1 MELLV
6 NVTVSILL
14 TATKSEVGS
23 ADTII
28 KFSNIISSVPA
39 GAVTTKDTSK
49 IPAVL
54 YVTKGFCSVLVA
66 GVPPS
71 NVHSQPVTLSE
82 EASVNCTSS
91 PSHTSGSITKALADG
106 SELTL
111 TISINIASPHSL
123 VAVSVTV

>member
-71 NVHSQPVTLSE
+71 NVHSQAVTLSE

-91 PSHTSGSITKALADG
+91 P
-106 SELTL
+106 
-111 TISINIASPHSL
+111 
-123 VAVSVTV
+123 

>member
-1 MELLV
+1 M
-6 NVTVSILL
+6 

-49 IPAVL
+49 KPAVL
-54 YVTKGFCSVLVA
+54 YVIKGFCSVLVA

-91 PSHTSGSITKALADG
+91 PSHTSVILATKFAVG
-106 SELTL
+106 IEFILTD
-111 TISINIASPHSL
+111 
-123 VAVSVTV
+123 